1 MNYELYR
8 RSAPGQALL
17 ETLDE
22 LVNNQQIAPQLAM
35 RVLSQF
41 DRSMSEALNNA
52 RTRCHIRGHLRDYRY
67 LDDVWTFMVMNAR
80 VRCDD
85 EMLAS
90 QLLKIVACNARK
102 AELAPNAAAPPP
114 AQTNA
119 SHANT

>member
-35 RVLSQF
+35 RVLAQF
-41 DRSMSEALNNA
+41 DRSMSEALHNA

-85 EMLAS
+85 EMLS
-90 QLLKIVACNARK
+90 SPLLKIVACNARK
-102 AELAPNAAAPPP
+102 AELAPNPTTAPTSQANPS
-114 AQTNA
+114 N
-119 SHANT
+119 ANT